1 MFKSRSTVTT
11 IGILFYLLMTS
22 ITFAKQT
29 DFETN
34 MMSFNKTSLSPSVT
48 LLSANFDD
56 GEQTLLDFE
65 TATNACRDYIGGYL
79 PDAAFLKKSIVEIGD
94 RLRQGYYWSTTIN
107 SNCGT
112 QDCRIQVE
120 APTLVERSEN
130 VKNES
135 GDIICITDN

>member
-1 MFKSRSTVTT
+1 MFKSRSTIIT
-11 IGILFYLLMTS
+11 ICFLMTS
-22 ITFAKQT
+22 VAFAKQT

-34 MMSFNKTSLSPSVT
+34 LMTLNKIPLSPSVT
-48 LLSANFDD
+48 LLSFNSDD
-56 GEQTLLDFE
+56 NDQTLLDFE
-65 TATNACRDYIGGYL
+65 TAKNACRDYIGGYL
-79 PDAAFLKKSIVEIGD
+79 PDAEYLKKSIVEIGD

-130 VKNES
+130 AKNES